1 MTIELNPIVRRFA
14 ERSPLPV
21 MARAVLERCL
31 GRDELDAWFEVTAQ
45 TQYTKALLFS
55 SVYEVMTQVVLA
67 EHPSVHAATR
77 AAGQGDCIS
86 QVPG

>member
-1 MTIELNPIVRRFA
+1 MTIEPNPIVRRFA

-31 GRDELDAWFEVTAQ
+31 GRDELDAWFEATAQ

-67 EHPSVHAATR
+67 EQHLGACGHT
-77 AAGQGDCIS
+77 GCG
-86 QVPG
+86 